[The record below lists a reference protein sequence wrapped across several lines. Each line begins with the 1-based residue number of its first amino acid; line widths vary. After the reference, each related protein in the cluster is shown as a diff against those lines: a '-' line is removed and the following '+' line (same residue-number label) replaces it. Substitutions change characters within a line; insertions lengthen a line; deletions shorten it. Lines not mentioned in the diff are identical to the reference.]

1 MSRADHPRGRDALAR
16 ESNTDL
22 PLRLPG
28 LGVALRI
35 AVRALTLRCPQCGG
49 RPVLVHWWRMRTA
62 CGQCGLDLQRGE
74 PDYFIGSMMF
84 NLVLGEGV
92 FVLLLLGV
100 MWWRWPA
107 VAWDALQ
114 FLAPLGLVVMPAV
127 LFPVSKLA
135 WLGFDLALRPEPP
148 PA

>member
-1 MSRADHPRGRDALAR
+1 MSPAEDPRGRDALVR

-22 PLRLPG
+22 PLQFPG
-28 LGVALRI
+28 IGVALRI
-35 AVRALTLRCPQCGG
+35 AARALTVRCPQCGG
-49 RPVLVHWWRMRTA
+49 RPVLVHWWRMRPA

-74 PDYFIGSMMF
+74 ADYFIGSMMF

-92 FVLLLLGV
+92 FVLALLGA
-100 MWWRWPA
+100 MAWRWPD
-107 VAWDALQ
+107 VPWDALQ
-114 FLAPLGLVVMPAV
+114 VAVPLGLVLTPAI

-148 PA
+148 TT